1 MAVGKG
7 KRVDEQD
14 HKLLAL
20 WAADCAEHVLAC
32 FQEKHP
38 QDDRPH
44 NAIEAARA
52 WARGEITISEA
63 RTAAMAAHA
72 AARGA
77 EDAAACAAAR
87 SAGHAAATA
96 HVAAHTSAAAAYAVK
111 AVNAAHGAASAAKER
126 EWQHRRIPEHLWPL
140 AFPAKPTP
148 KTKAGKRS

>member
-1 MAVGKG
+1 MAVGKD
-7 KRVDEQD
+7 KRVNEQD

-20 WAADCAEHVLAC
+20 WAADCAEHVLAY

-38 QDDRPH
+38 QDDRPL

-63 RTAAMAAHA
+63 RTAALAAHA

-77 EDAAACAAAR
+77 DDAAACATAR

-96 HVAAHTSAAAAYAVK
+96 HVAAHAPHAAAYAVK
-111 AVNAAHGAASAAKER
+111 TVDAANGTASAAKER
-126 EWQHRRIPEHLWPL
+126 EWQRRRVPEHLWPI

-148 KTKAGKRS
+148 KTKASKRS